1 MFDPAPLLKFTS
13 DEEYKELDV
22 MNTPILA
29 VDDLEDNLDLLKDL
43 LEEKG
48 FKNVLLA
55 LSGQEALEIIERE
68 DSIGLVLL
76 DLMMPG
82 MDGYETSRLISRN
95 EKSRHIPIIVVTGG
109 ALRRD
114 EALLKSFECGAM
126 DFIPKPVNEV
136 ELFGRVK
143 SALMLFHERVLVRQK
158 TRELEESQKR
168 YDLAINGVNDGIW
181 DIDLITNQVYYSP
194 KWKEILGFKDD
205 ELPNQIRI
213 WEELIH
219 PEDKDMVLD
228 AMQDHWNQQT
238 PFYSSE
244 HRLRTKDGSFKSVY
258 VRGKAIWDIQGNV
271 VRMVGSMTDITPR
284 RKLEKQ
290 LRQAQQ
296 MESIGRLSAGVAH
309 DFNNLLTAILGHVKL
324 GKKSVTP
331 NSPTIIH
338 LNQIERASVQAAEF
352 CKQLLAYSGEGRYS
366 VEEVDLNPLLQE
378 TIDLLSV
385 SISKKI
391 TLKAN
396 LSKHAII
403 VEGDQSQLRQVAL
416 NLLINAAEAIG
427 DDAGQIS
434 IQTGTVASDQIDL
447 SNAVVAP
454 DVLADCEFALLEV
467 TDSGCGIS
475 EEDQKKIFDP
485 FFTTK
490 FTGRGLGLSAVIG
503 IIKANKGVMKIS
515 SSVGH
520 GTTFAL
526 LFPKQETPQEPAPSP
541 IIDKET
547 FDTHWRPSGAILI
560 VEDEEV
566 IRELSATILQDM
578 GYKTLCAEDGL
589 EGLNMFREHAADI
602 AAVILDLNMPN
613 MNGKEAFD
621 EIRKL
626 DPEIPIIL
634 ASGYSEEDVIRK
646 FTEKSHNTGFLQ
658 KPFMVDT
665 LEEKLRTFLKNT
677 Q

>member
-1 MFDPAPLLKFTS
+1 MSEITPSLKFTS
-13 DEEYKELDV
+13 DEEFEELDV

-48 FKNVLLA
+48 FNNVLLA
-55 LSGQEALEIIERE
+55 LSGQEALDIIQQRE
-68 DSIGLVLL
+68 DIGLVLL

-82 MDGYETSRLISRN
+82 MDGYETSRLISHN
-95 EKSRHIPIIVVTGG
+95 PKSRHIPIIVVTGG

-143 SALMLFHERVLVRQK
+143 SALMLYHERILVRTK
-158 TRELEESQKR
+158 NRELVESQKR
-168 YDLAINGVNDGIW
+168 YDLAVNGVNDGIW
-181 DIDLITNQVYYSP
+181 DINLVTNQVYYSP
-194 KWKEILGFKDD
+194 KWKEILGFGDS

-213 WEELIH
+213 WEDLIH
-219 PEDKDMVLD
+219 PEDKEMVLD
-228 AMQDHWNQQT
+228 AMQDHWNQKT

-244 HRLRTKDGSFKSVY
+244 HRLKTKDGSFKSVY
-258 VRGKAIWDIQGNV
+258 VRGKAIWDKQGNV
-271 VRMVGSMTDITPR
+271 IRMVGSMTDITPR

-324 GKKSVTP
+324 GKKGLP
-331 NSPTIIH
+331 DGAPTLNH
-338 LNQIERASVQAAEF
+338 LNHIERASIQAAEF

-366 VEEVDLNPLLQE
+366 VEEVDINPLVQE
-378 TIDLLSV
+378 TLDLLSV

-391 TLKAN
+391 TLQSN
-396 LSKHAII
+396 LASGPIV
-403 VEGDQSQLRQVAL
+403 VEGDRSQLRQVAL

-427 DDAGQIS
+427 EETGS
-434 IQTGTVASDQIDL
+434 ITVRTQSITQSEIDL
-447 SNAVVAP
+447 THAVVAP
-454 DVLADCEFALLEV
+454 DILPEGNFASLEV
-467 TDSGCGIS
+467 QDTGCGIS

-503 IIKANKGVMKIS
+503 IIKANSGVMKID
-515 SSVGH
+515 SSVGK
-520 GTTFAL
+520 GTRFTL
-526 LFPKQETPQEPAPSP
+526 LFPEHESPNIIQAPPPSDP
-541 IIDKET
+541 VIDNQAWK
-547 FDTHWRPSGAILI
+547 PSGAILV

-566 IRELSATILQDM
+566 IRELSATLLEDM

-589 EGLNMFREHAADI
+589 EGLKMFQAHSEEI
-602 AAVILDLNMPN
+602 SAVILDLNMPN
-613 MNGKEAFD
+613 MNGKEAFE
-621 EIRKL
+621 EIRKIK
-626 DPEIPIIL
+626 PETPIIL
-634 ASGYSEEDVIRK
+634 ASGYSEEEVIRK
-646 FTEKSHNTGFLQ
+646 FTEKSHKTGFLQ
-658 KPFMVDT
+658 KPFMVDK
-665 LEEKLRTFLKNT
+665 LEAKLKELLQSSR
-677 Q
+677 

>member
-1 MFDPAPLLKFTS
+1 MSDPAPSLKFTS
-13 DEEYKELDV
+13 DEEFEELDV

-48 FKNVLLA
+48 FNNVLLA
-55 LSGQEALEIIERE
+55 LSGQEALDIIQQR
-68 DSIGLVLL
+68 DDIGLVLL

-82 MDGYETSRLISRN
+82 MDGYETSRLISHN
-95 EKSRHIPIIVVTGG
+95 QKSRHIPIIVVTGG

-143 SALMLFHERVLVRQK
+143 SALMLYHERILVRAK
-158 TRELEESQKR
+158 NKELAESQQR
-168 YDLAINGVNDGIW
+168 YDLAVNGVNDGIW
-181 DIDLITNQVYYSP
+181 DIDLVTNQVYYSP
-194 KWKEILGFKDD
+194 KWKEILGFGDN

-213 WEELIH
+213 WEDLIH
-219 PEDKDMVLD
+219 PEDKDLVLD
-228 AMQDHWNQQT
+228 AMQDHWNQKT

-244 HRLRTKDGSFKSVY
+244 HRLRTKEGSYKSVY
-258 VRGKAIWDIQGNV
+258 VRGKAIWDKNGNV
-271 VRMVGSMTDITPR
+271 IRMVGSMTDITPR

-324 GKKSVTP
+324 GKKGLPSDAATL
-331 NSPTIIH
+331 TH
-338 LNQIERASVQAAEF
+338 LKHIERASIQAAEF

-366 VEEVDLNPLLQE
+366 VEEVDINPLVQE
-378 TIDLLSV
+378 TVDLLSV

-391 TLKAN
+391 KLEYF
-396 LSKHAII
+396 LSPNSIL
-403 VEGDQSQLRQVAL
+403 VEGDRSQLRQVAL

-427 DDAGQIS
+427 EDAGS
-434 IQTGTVASDQIDL
+434 VTVRTGSVAYEEVDL
-447 SNAVVAP
+447 SNAIVTP
-454 DVLADCEFALLEV
+454 DILPNCNFAMLEV
-467 TDSGCGIS
+467 QDTGCGIS

-485 FFTTK
+485 FYTTK

-503 IIKANKGVMKIS
+503 IIKANSGVMKIS
-515 SSVGH
+515 SSVGN
-520 GTTFAL
+520 GAKFTL
-526 LFPKQETPQEPAPSP
+526 LFPKHETEQPDLDGRSTPTTQG
-541 IIDKET
+541 
-547 FDTHWRPSGAILI
+547 FDDWKAEGAILI

-566 IRELSATILQDM
+566 IRELSATLLQDM
-578 GYKTLCAEDGL
+578 GFKTFCAEDGL
-589 EGLNMFREHAADI
+589 EGLEMFKAHADEI
-602 AAVILDLNMPN
+602 SAVILDLNMPN
-613 MNGKEAFD
+613 MNGKEAFE
-621 EIRKL
+621 EIRKINQ
-626 DPEIPIIL
+626 ETPIIL
-634 ASGYSEEDVIRK
+634 ASGYSEEEVIRK

-658 KPFMVDT
+658 KPFMVDR
-665 LEEKLRTFLKNT
+665 LEQKLKELLSHGS
-677 Q
+677 